1 MWAWYKK
8 GGFEKVAAWLWQR
21 DVSRFN
27 PAAAPPVT
35 EWKLNMVE
43 HGLSVAE
50 SYLVDMLRARTGVFA
65 QGVVAGP
72 FHKICD
78 TIASSLPA
86 GTKVPQGALLHAF
99 KEAGWIDCGRIGSV
113 DFQTKRHI
121 FAAGDVLA
129 RYKKSELR
137 RMVEYV
143 APPEGGVVK
152 L

>member
-1 MWAWYKK
+1 MHLAIHPIR
-8 GGFEKVAAWLWQR
+8 EVAPVAA
-21 DVSRFN
+21 
-27 PAAAPPVT
+27 
-35 EWKLNMVE
+35 VE
-43 HGLSVAE
+43 EGADRGGISAGRVVDRGE
-50 SYLVDMLRARTGVFA
+50 SDGPGRGGVFA

-78 TIASSLPA
+78 TIASSLPS
-86 GTKVPQGALLHAF
+86 GTKVPQAALLHAF
-99 KEAGWIDCGRIGSV
+99 KEAGWIDCGRIGST

-143 APPEGGVVK
+143 APPGDGVVK